1 MGRTISRVGSSA
13 VNFKGGAMTQ
23 IHSPKRLLL
32 YSVLF
37 ITLLLASSMVSAGTI
52 TVKGDLP
59 IGTTY
64 IFAYKGAAGG
74 ANPCSGTGSVDWNSF
89 DGDTNYQDND
99 DYLLSWT
106 ATGTVDVNIFF
117 CDGVDGTVRANYTQ
131 SSVNADANPTLIV
144 DLGRIIG
151 QNLNADV
158 DGDYVFVCDSL
169 GGNLLSSN
177 IVSIDVT
184 LTTDYTQWYAFD
196 DTATSNDEIYVLFD
210 EDTSNPCSW
219 DTTKSTGRRINCNS
233 DNAYENYC
241 ISAEFSPDTKA
252 SGNLHVD
259 LANGDLRLEDS
270 SGLSIGMYKLGADL
284 SGTVDYNLYYDA
296 PGSGTIT
303 MKIYDSA
310 GTSVRETIYGLP
322 NTFNVWDANIK
333 VYGNV
338 PNDIAD
344 VNTEIDTGITVSA
357 NTVSGTPYTYAL
369 YIPDANEPILYFRHA
384 GETVYQYTFAG
395 SPVNAD
401 TSVNVAKISGEAH
414 PDLENAQKAAIRV
427 FKDPTCQ
434 TEADQAAGDPNYSN
448 VNYIADRAG
457 YDYNVYFH
465 DDGTSPYYLLV
476 WYNDGSGDFNT
487 CGNSFTL
494 SNQMAIVDIVNEVT
508 GKVPTDDGLN
518 NVYIDYAQD
527 GFDVGTD
534 ANTDDINADGY
545 YHIFGTTDT
554 GDANILFVDNVGTT
568 VLSRTVTLSADT
580 SVNVARVYGNTH
592 NNLNDNPGDYVRVFS
607 DPSCS
612 TLVSSATE
620 APAAADTPDYNIYY
634 QYSGGTDYYIE
645 ADANIG
651 QVWYKSCVRFTSS
664 GAGAADQVN
673 ITTQLTGQIPTG
685 VAKVAVEVNGD
696 STYDATTTTFSGSSP
711 DITYYLFTQPGSA
724 TSDVN
729 FIDSDDNVLLSRS
742 ADLSGTDARVDVAR
756 VTGQLHSDLQDSS
769 DKFDVC
775 SDITCDTKY
784 SSEDANVGGGY
795 YTQYFEVPSAGTYDR
810 ILRVTNVQGS
820 NTYYFDVNIA
830 DVGGAIINPGDT
842 VTIDL
847 TAKFS
852 GKVPLDIKV
861 IWVDQA
867 TQADDNAWSYA
878 GIVNSS
884 DGNYIIY
891 NAASASTVRVAKAD
905 EDYAEGNG
913 VALSL
918 NKDIFNTIFN
928 IDEVRGVVPWDFL
941 GGTFEVE
948 LGTGGEGDGAC
959 DGAHYG
965 DDGDS
970 GGTFTITSV
979 GTASDYD
986 FRLYVDANGD
996 DYNILACDVGGNLR
1010 LNRVKT
1016 ASTVGGVY
1024 HDFNIGKVSGETLA
1038 ELEDSANGPDII
1050 QVYADSTC
1058 STLLSSEPVQPVDDG
1073 TAEADYNQFFETTA
1087 GTQWY
1092 YMKATSDTNTRNLS
1106 SCIKFAAP
1114 GSDLNTVYNI
1124 DRKVYGTYVSGIES
1138 VGVYLG
1144 NTSDWN
1150 AFSNDVYSGDYFE
1163 VYVGAGTGS
1172 DAIKFYQLDNLGG
1185 ALRLSR
1191 VKDLDTNTSLEINV
1205 SRVTG
1210 TLHPDLTVSN
1220 DNILVYNSGPATCA
1234 GLLSSEDVNIEGNTY
1249 YQYYESDSDGNV
1261 YIKVVDVNSGNGYE
1275 TCIDTNFADVN
1286 ATTFTYDLDTKIGGY
1301 VANGLDTVRID
1312 WGNTGTYHAYSTIV
1326 ATSPTATYNAY
1337 GPGDAGDTNV
1347 SFYSNNNTTKELE
1360 VVHSYLP
1367 NTTNMLNVGKVSGAV
1382 HDNADDGS
1390 NDLVTVWGDAGCST
1404 TQLSSETEAAASQEY
1419 TQYFEDTGSTFYA
1432 KLSVDG
1438 TYNTC
1443 SAGFTLTNEENNSVD
1458 FNFEFTGTIPDTTD
1472 SSLNTPINNVG
1483 VLDYNAIGVS
1493 GTTYKLYVDRD
1504 LISSNNPI
1512 TIFFNDSS
1520 GNELLSRTYDVS
1532 PELAG
1537 SNSKTVNVAVV
1548 HGETLAALEG
1558 AGNTLQVCNKVPEP
1572 SSFGDCTGFLVS
1584 SVVVTPSD
1592 NAKNDYEIYFEH
1604 DGNTLYF
1611 LQIHDNNTPDY
1622 NSYHKIVNVNP
1633 GTIAHIDLNG
1643 VLYGTVVEEYD
1654 GTTPIPDVNVE
1665 LRHSDGSDWNAYTYT
1680 DSSGKYAIYAIL
1692 GTYDL
1697 RYSKQGYVT
1706 RDWTTNPGEMDNV
1719 SLSYHLDTNLPSG
1732 IKVTVLDQ
1740 GGWPITDATVKIL
1753 TDVNPETVLTGCTN
1767 PNGLCIRDFNNA
1779 VGGVYTFG
1787 GFTYPQDVAI
1797 KVEKLGYTTV
1807 ITPDYN
1813 GTYEIYQHV
1822 TSASQWDVTVRLYN
1836 APPAQVSLLT
1846 PGDGDYLGTTTPTL
1860 SWIDLGVDEINYEI
1874 EISTD
1879 STFTSLVVDV
1889 NNLSGDTT
1897 SYTPTLSDGTYYWRV
1912 RAFDG
1917 VNWGP
1922 WSEVRSFTI
1931 DSSAP
1936 AQPTVLINSGATYT
1950 NSQAVIVTVT
1960 SSGAS
1965 YCRLSNDGTSWSG
1978 WLDYN
1983 GSDTNYAWTLAPGDG
1998 TKYVYVT
2005 CKNDAGLEASDNNT
2019 ITLDTTAPTGV
2030 VITINDGAQYTNS
2043 TSVTIDTN
2051 AYDAT
2056 TVVCQ
2061 YSLDNVNW
2069 TTISCT
2075 STNLAVTLPS
2085 GDGVKEIYFKATDA
2099 AGNVTNVSDT
2109 IVLDTTP
2116 PTAPT
2121 LTVTANNKQ
2130 ARLTWTA
2137 GTDTLSGIAYYNVYA
2152 RYEADP
2158 TATST
2163 YRIASG
2169 LTSPEYTYSPQITG
2183 TYHFGVTAVDNAGNE
2198 SVLSTIQTVTLDFN
2212 APTGV
2217 TVLINDGNLY
2227 TTSTTVKIDVN
2238 ATGATTC
2245 QWSIDN
2251 VNWNDITCGTS
2262 TNITL
2267 PSGDGV
2273 KTVYVRAVDS
2283 SQNVTTASDTI
2294 ILDTTAPSNITGT
2307 TATRSGNA
2315 VRIVWTVGSDAT
2327 SGIDHYNIYRS
2338 TSAGFPMDSSTRIG
2352 STVNTEFIDSS
2363 VTSGTY
2369 YYKVTAVDKAG
2380 NEGSTSVEAS
2390 ISIDFVAPQA
2400 ALIVINGGAQYTNSP
2415 TVTLTLAARD
2425 NNGIKNCWAS
2435 NDLTTWTSVGTG
2447 STASWTLDSSSD
2459 GTKIVYYKCT
2469 DYSDNNSNIVSD
2481 TIILDTTA
2489 PTTPVAVS
2497 PTSAITTGSTV
2508 TWDWNASTDAT
2519 SGVAYYRA
2527 MLYKNGVLV
2536 KDENVTNTYL
2546 TLSNLSE
2553 GTYTLYV
2560 TAVDNADNNSTVL
2573 QFATVTVDTTKPSVT
2588 FTNPTATTWT
2598 NDTLPDFNFNVSD
2611 NVNVTQCIITPYIN
2625 GMAQSTVISTP
2636 SGNACGYTASGVSNG
2651 DEVYIGVVV
2660 KDSAGNESYAV
2671 LSPTYKIDTVAPTV
2685 TITWPTSGTQ
2695 LSDTTPTVRFKAE
2708 DNVGGS
2714 GINLGALTVNIN
2726 GSSATVTLDCNSS
2739 DNNRVQTCAFDVPAA
2754 NAFSDPSSNNYITIT
2769 VQDFAG
2775 TTGSATASNLSVDTN
2790 DYITINSITATKTVG
2805 IADNSYA
2812 NGWRFDFNVTF
2823 GTSASGDKNKL
2834 RIKLDDW
2841 VNASNSSYTIE
2852 IDGNARMVYDANVN
2866 GVKTTKIYNIKNYY
2880 DTSQTVYPFWDH
2892 NPSTAAIDANFYIE
2906 QKIPSS
2912 VAAGTYYTT
2921 YYIKNY
2927 SS

>member
-64 IFAYKGAAGG
+64 IFAYEGAAGG

-1073 TAEADYNQFFETTA
+1073 TAEADYNQFFETMA

-1163 VYVGAGTGS
+1163 VYVTSTGAGT
-1172 DAIKFYQLDNLGG
+1172 DAIKFYSDNNLLGNLLLNRIKDLSTNDVNIHVSKVTGSAHADLQETNSLDN
-1185 ALRLSR
+1185 
-1191 VKDLDTNTSLEINV
+1191 VEVYNTS
-1205 SRVTG
+1205 
-1210 TLHPDLTVSN
+1210 D
-1220 DNILVYNSGPATCA
+1220 CA
-1234 GLLSSEDVNIEGNTY
+1234 WSSLLSSENIAISATY
-1249 YQYYESDSDGNV
+1249 TQYYESDSTGNI
-1261 YIKVVDVNSGNGYE
+1261 YIKVIDRNGSYDYN
-1275 TCIDTNFADVN
+1275 TCIDTELTDVN
-1286 ATTFTYDLDTKIGGY
+1286 ASSFTYNLSSKIGGY
-1301 VANGLDTVRID
+1301 VAGGLITVKID
-1312 WGNTGTYHAYSTIV
+1312 WDNDSVDEATATIV
-1326 ATSPTATYNAY
+1326 TASTPAMYNTY
-1337 GPGDAGDTNV
+1337 GPGGASTGIA
-1347 SFYSNNNTTKELE
+1347 FYSNVTKELDRTKDTSA
-1360 VVHSYLP
+1360 V
-1367 NTTNMLNVGKVSGAV
+1367 TTTILNVGRVKGETHTDAEQGGDDYIEVYNTSTCSG
-1382 HDNADDGS
+1382 S
-1390 NDLVTVWGDAGCST
+1390 P
-1404 TQLSSETEAAASQEY
+1404 LSSENEVATDRPNGY
-1419 TQYFEDTGSTFYA
+1419 DYNQYFENDGSTLFYV
-1432 KLSVDG
+1432 KLLKDN
-1438 TYNTC
+1438 TYVTC
-1443 SAGFTLTNEENNSVD
+1443 SKGITLTDQEAD
-1458 FNFEFTGTIPDTTD
+1458 LNFDREIAGAIPDKTLSEADVNSIRVGDFWATTQD
-1472 SSLNTPINNVG
+1472 TDYYLFVQASDFTSGLYDINAYSSTDATGWV
-1483 VLDYNAIGVS
+1483 
-1493 GTTYKLYVDRD
+1493 
-1504 LISSNNPI
+1504 
-1512 TIFFNDSS
+1512 
-1520 GNELLSRTYDVS
+1520 LLSRKKDLSNDV
-1532 PELAG
+1532 
-1537 SNSKTVNVAVV
+1537 NFTIAVV
-1548 HGETLAALEG
+1548 QGETHSELEDSQDMLA
-1558 AGNTLQVCNKVPEP
+1558 VCNYIPDKNKQADEG
-1572 SSFGDCTGFLVS
+1572 FGDCVGFYVS
-1584 SVVVTPSD
+1584 SIKVTPTNSSGFD
-1592 NAKNDYEIYFEH
+1592 FNIFYEY
-1604 DGNTLYF
+1604 DGNSTYF
-1611 LQIHDNNTPDY
+1611 LQINDY
-1622 NSYHKIVNVNP
+1622 NSLVGYDFNSYHRIDNVTGNSVTNLDLQGRLSGIV
-1633 GTIAHIDLNG
+1633 L
-1643 VLYGTVVEEYD
+1643 ESYD
-1654 GTTPIPDVNVE
+1654 NLTPIADVNVE
-1665 LRHSDGSDWNAYTYT
+1665 LWDSADTDWNAYTFTTIDGNFVTY
-1680 DSSGKYAIYAIL
+1680 SSTVAQDIRL
-1692 GTYDL
+1692 
-1697 RYSKQGYVT
+1697 SKAGYVT
-1706 RDWTTNPGEMDNV
+1706 KDWSTDPSLLDDKT
-1719 SLSYHLDTNLPSG
+1719 LSYHFVTTLDSG

-1767 PNGLCIRDFNNA
+1767 PNGLCIRDSNNA

-1813 GTYEIYQHV
+1813 GTYKIYQHV
-1822 TSASQWDVTVRLYN
+1822 TSASQWNVTITLYN

-1931 DSSAP
+1931 DSLAP

-2005 CKNDAGLEASDNNT
+2005 CKNNASLEASGSDT
-2019 ITLDTTAPTGV
+2019 IILDTTAPTGV
-2030 VITINDGAQYTNS
+2030 VIAVNDGAQYTNS
-2043 TSVTIDTN
+2043 ATVTLDTN

-2056 TVVCQ
+2056 TVSCA
-2061 YSLDNVNW
+2061 YSFNNIDWNS
-2069 TTISCT
+2069 ISCI
-2075 STNLAVTLPS
+2075 STNLPATLPGS
-2085 GDGVKEIYFKATDA
+2085 DGLKEIYFKATDA
-2099 AGNVTNVSDT
+2099 AGNVT
-2109 IVLDTTP
+2109 
-2116 PTAPT
+2116 
-2121 LTVTANNKQ
+2121 
-2130 ARLTWTA
+2130 
-2137 GTDTLSGIAYYNVYA
+2137 
-2152 RYEADP
+2152 
-2158 TATST
+2158 
-2163 YRIASG
+2163 
-2169 LTSPEYTYSPQITG
+2169 
-2183 TYHFGVTAVDNAGNE
+2183 
-2198 SVLSTIQTVTLDFN
+2198 
-2212 APTGV
+2212 
-2217 TVLINDGNLY
+2217 
-2227 TTSTTVKIDVN
+2227 TTSTTIF
-2238 ATGATTC
+2238 
-2245 QWSIDN
+2245 
-2251 VNWNDITCGTS
+2251 
-2262 TNITL
+2262 
-2267 PSGDGV
+2267 
-2273 KTVYVRAVDS
+2273 
-2283 SQNVTTASDTI
+2283 
-2294 ILDTTAPSNITGT
+2294 LDTSAPSNVTGT
-2307 TATRSGNA
+2307 TAVVSGNA
-2315 VRIVWTVGSDAT
+2315 IKLTWNASTDAGSGVDY
-2327 SGIDHYNIYRS
+2327 YNIYRS
-2338 TSAGFPMDSSTRIG
+2338 TSSGFIPSSSNRIA
-2352 STVNTEFIDSS
+2352 STVNTEFLDSS
-2363 VTSGTY
+2363 VASGTF
-2369 YYKVTAVDKAG
+2369 YYKVQAVDKAG
-2380 NEGSTSVEAS
+2380 NEGSTGVEAS

-2481 TIILDTTA
+2481 TIILDRT
-2489 PTTPVAVS
+2489 PPSPPVAVS

-2685 TITWPTSGTQ
+2685 IITWPTSGTQ